1 MFFKKN
7 ANLQETKVPK
17 KIYKNEIFVSGDQ
30 VTLHIDR
37 FQELLE
43 SEKENATLKS
53 QIESLTKRDNKLQ
66 QIEQMF
72 QNGTVDLAELSKLV
86 KDK

>member
-30 VTLHIDR
+30 VTLQIDR

>member
-1 MFFKKN
+1 M
-7 ANLQETKVPK
+7 QETKVPK

-30 VTLHIDR
+30 VTLHIDH

-66 QIEQMF
+66 QAKQIFDNEGEIRIWIKK
-72 QNGTVDLAELSKLV
+72 N
-86 KDK
+86 